1 MSPLVEVSHA
11 VRARRRDMGLTQA
24 AVATLSGLSRATVN
38 QLEAGTIRDLSL
50 GRASRL
56 LDALGLSIQV
66 SSDRLARGGQG
77 RAKSPPL
84 ELAARTASVSY
95 RYGMTAVELREA
107 LLTGRFPDAILPHV
121 GTMLDEAPL
130 SLLAKVVEQL
140 HAEEGRDR
148 ADTWKTLREWAR
160 QLKSPRKVWL
170 A

>member
-24 AVATLSGLSRATVN
+24 AVAKLSGLSRATVN

-66 SSDRLARGGQG
+66 SSDRLSRGAQG

-95 RYGMTAVELREA
+95 RYGMTAVELRKA
-107 LLTGRFPDAILPHV
+107 LLTGRFPDAILAPCRNDVGRGAIELAGQGRGTAPCRGRPRASGHV
-121 GTMLDEAPL
+121 EDP
-130 SLLAKVVEQL
+130 
-140 HAEEGRDR
+140 
-148 ADTWKTLREWAR
+148 
-160 QLKSPRKVWL
+160 P
-170 A
+170 